1 MKEIFRYCLYS
12 RRLKLSIRLR
22 ACRVTVR
29 HPPRSIPLFIS
40 ERHAI
45 SQFHL
50 IHPRLS
56 SVCMQSFFSAAAEM
70 YANEIGIKIYKK
82 TEFED
87 ISVKAKSESIKRE
100 YRWLH
105 THRALALCKNKKRK
119 KKKSIIYSLISL
131 MTVSSFAQSVPIM
144 LKLWII
150 WSSPTAASERVS
162 CCAHLLRHEAKTHR
176 GTSLSM

>member
-50 IHPRLS
+50 IHPRLFPPC
-56 SVCMQSFFSAAAEM
+56 VCKVFFPAAAEM

-82 TEFED
+82 NEFED
-87 ISVKAKSESIKRE
+87 ISAKAKSESIKRE
-100 YRWLH
+100 YR
-105 THRALALCKNKKRK
+105 
-119 KKKSIIYSLISL
+119 
-131 MTVSSFAQSVPIM
+131 
-144 LKLWII
+144 
-150 WSSPTAASERVS
+150 
-162 CCAHLLRHEAKTHR
+162 
-176 GTSLSM
+176 